1 MFTSNRVPQNLF
13 KELAMA
19 HHAQRLFASTRAL
32 APTTDSGKDP
42 DGTHILA
49 GMLLAAVLAALLVVA
64 DQVISTWAD
73 GHLLAGW
80 VALWTVAFAG
90 LALLAP
96 PLRQVSTML
105 AQKISDWR
113 QAARLREQ
121 ENQFWQHAKQDPR
134 VMSELQAAWMREH
147 DEALPN

>member
-1 MFTSNRVPQNLF
+1 
-13 KELAMA
+13 MA
-19 HHAQRLFASTRAL
+19 HHAQPMFVSSPSLVPATGAGKE
-32 APTTDSGKDP
+32 TDGSH
-42 DGTHILA
+42 TLA

-64 DQVISTWAD
+64 DQVINTWAD

-80 VALWTVAFAG
+80 VALWTVAFAA

-96 PLRQVSTML
+96 PLRQVSSAL
-105 AQKISDWR
+105 AQQMTRWR

-121 ENQFWQHAKQDPR
+121 ENQFWEHAKQDPR

-147 DEALPN
+147 DEALPY